1 MMQESLEIKTQI
13 INETCVFSYLHVS
26 RVDGNVE
33 EEPDIGSISQ
43 W

>member
-13 INETCVFSYLHVS
+13 INETCVFLYLHVS

>member
-1 MMQESLEIKTQI
+1 MMQESPEIKTQI
-13 INETCVFSYLHVS
+13 INETCVFLYLHVS

-33 EEPDIGSISQ
+33 EQDIGSMSQ